1 MKLVEEHISGF
12 VDRSVSLGA
21 IEEALALKWQ
31 RLASLDGSFDG
42 SREAGMDRALFE
54 YYRGNAIQLVGIQA
68 GTDVIKSFGIYQLVL
83 PGNALH
89 GFSGSFER
97 LRNLAINALS
107 KVA

>member
-12 VDRSVSLGA
+12 VDRSISLGA

-54 YYRGNAIQLVGIQA
+54 YYRGNAIQLVGVQA